1 MATTVAQPGTGLKKI
16 AKQYADQA
24 GMPVD
29 QFLDRLQRLNP
40 DYNRAQG
47 STALR
52 LGRGVSPT
60 SAGANTPAG
69 DAPAEDAPAEN
80 AGGFELANILES
92 PLYTQNLKDYYLSQ
106 YLPGLTQATF
116 NINQAQTELGANE
129 ANRARQRGEA
139 IKRVAGSYAARGMR
153 SPGAINR
160 DRSEIQSEFANLSRA
175 ERSQLQA
182 LMNERDVMFGAGA
195 QDGET
200 FLSDPVKF
208 GSIGAGARR
217 SALGSL
223 QEMPQLYNLLGLGAS
238 TAPMQPVTP
247 PTPAPAAGTVSAAGA
262 TAPKTKAPAPG
273 PTAAQ
278 RRAAEAEA
286 LKQRQAEA
294 VRQQAA
300 QRQQAAERAQQA
312 ARVSRIPARGR

>member
-1 MATTVAQPGTGLKKI
+1 MATTVAQPGTGLRKI

-24 GMPVD
+24 GMPVG

-40 DYNRAQG
+40 DFNRANQN
-47 STALR
+47 TVR
-52 LGRGVSPT
+52 LGRGVKPD
-60 SAGANTPAG
+60 AGTQTTPAPEQG
-69 DAPAEDAPAEN
+69 TTAPETFDPN
-80 AGGFELANILES
+80 QVANILES

-175 ERSQLQA
+175 ERNQLQA

-195 QDGET
+195 QTGET
-200 FLSDPVKF
+200 FLSDPTLF

-238 TAPMQPVTP
+238 TAPLMEMEQESAAVSPAS
-247 PTPAPAAGTVSAAGA
+247 TPAAKPKPAKPAAKPKPAAPKP
-262 TAPKTKAPAPG
+262 TAPKPTPPKNITPYNAPG
-273 PTAAQ
+273 ALF
-278 RRAAEAEA
+278 RRA
-286 LKQRQAEA
+286 R
-294 VRQQAA
+294 
-300 QRQQAAERAQQA
+300 
-312 ARVSRIPARGR
+312 

>member
-24 GMPVD
+24 GMPVN

-40 DYNRAQG
+40 DYNKAQG
-47 STALR
+47 SDALR

-60 SAGANTPAG
+60 SAGTNTPAG
-69 DAPAEDAPAEN
+69 DAPAEYMPVEN
-80 AGGFELANILES
+80 AQGFEVADILNS

-153 SPGAINR
+153 SPAAINR

-175 ERSQLQA
+175 ERNQLQA

-195 QDGET
+195 QTGET
-200 FLSDPVKF
+200 FLSDPTLF

-238 TAPMQPVTP
+238 TAPLVPVTP
-247 PTPAPAAGTVSAAGA
+247 PTPAPAAGEVSAAGA
-262 TAPKTKAPAPG
+262 TAPKTKAPAVG

-278 RRAAEAEA
+278 RRASEAEA
-286 LKQRQAEA
+286 LRQRQAEA

-300 QRQQAAERAQQA
+300 QRQQAAARAQQA

>member
-24 GMPVD
+24 GMPVA

-47 STALR
+47 SDALR
-52 LGRGVSPT
+52 LGRGVKPEDKPT
-60 SAGANTPAG
+60 QLPDNMPAG
-69 DAPAEDAPAEN
+69 DAPAEN

-92 PLYTQNLKDYYLSQ
+92 PLYSQNLKDYYLSQ

-116 NINQAQTELGANE
+116 NINQAQTEFGSNE
-129 ANRARQRGEA
+129 ADRARQRGEA
-139 IKRVAGSYAARGMR
+139 IRRVAGSYAARGMR

-160 DRSEIQSEFANLSRA
+160 DRSEIQSEFGKVSRA
-175 ERSQLQA
+175 EQARIQA
-182 LMNERDVMFGAGA
+182 LQNERDVMFGAGA
-195 QDGET
+195 QTGET
-200 FLSDPVKF
+200 FLSDPTLF

-238 TAPMQPVTP
+238 TAPLVPVESE
-247 PTPAPAAGTVSAAGA
+247 PAAVSPVSTPDAKPKPAKPKPKPAAPKP
-262 TAPKTKAPAPG
+262 TAPKPTAPKRPGNITPYNAPG
-273 PTAAQ
+273 ALF
-278 RRAAEAEA
+278 RRA
-286 LKQRQAEA
+286 
-294 VRQQAA
+294 
-300 QRQQAAERAQQA
+300 
-312 ARVSRIPARGR
+312 I